1 MRAKCIIIICSILIC
16 MAIGGCA
23 PDKEK
28 IEKVNDLDYTVLA
41 EADWPETLK
50 ELIEERKMKP
60 FNLNYSEG
68 EFMYICVGYGEQQ
81 SGGYSIQVD
90 DFYEGEEVLYIN
102 TTLLGPSEQEQSQ
115 EQAQDNKSY
124 PVIVLK
130 TEYLDKTVV
139 FE

>member
-1 MRAKCIIIICSILIC
+1 MRAKSIIIICSILIC

-41 EADWPETLK
+41 ESDWPETLK
-50 ELIEERKMKP
+50 ELIEERKTKS

-81 SGGYSIQVD
+81 SGGYSIQVE

-102 TTLLGPSEQEQSQ
+102 TTLLGPSEQEQTKEQLQ
-115 EQAQDNKSY
+115 ENKSY

>member
-16 MAIGGCA
+16 MAISGCA